1 MLVKPHD
8 EETSEH
14 RQISELTSGR
24 VTDRV
29 VKFAAVG
36 HVEDKDAVAGCT
48 HEVSGVLEPRHGME
62 PRPSGV
68 PAVKGEDVEEAPT
81 VAAVADDEREGG
93 LMAVVGEEEAAGG
106 GEAAPCAADQAAAEE
121 GFGGKPYQD
130 LPDHEL
136 LREAAAARR

>member
-1 MLVKPHD
+1 
-8 EETSEH
+8 
-14 RQISELTSGR
+14 
-24 VTDRV
+24 
-29 VKFAAVG
+29 
-36 HVEDKDAVAGCT
+36 
-48 HEVSGVLEPRHGME
+48 ME

-121 GFGGKPYQD
+121 GFRGKPYQD